1 MIYRKNLDNVI
12 HFVAKLPAKI
22 HEFKEVF
29 VDRSRQLN
37 GLNEVWP
44 EETLD
49 LFKYVPRF
57 YISREAQVSQRK
69 VESMAIGFYLA
80 TKSYRVT
87 QKYIEFVPSTLKIIC
102 LWPKSA
108 EQT

>member
-1 MIYRKNLDNVI
+1 M
-12 HFVAKLPAKI
+12 AKLPAKI
-22 HEFKEVF
+22 HEFKKVF

-69 VESMAIGFYLA
+69 VESMAIGFYLT
-80 TKSYRVT
+80 TKGYRVT
-87 QKYIEFVPSTLKIIC
+87 QKYCIK
-102 LWPKSA
+102 
-108 EQT
+108 

>member
-22 HEFKEVF
+22 HEFKKVF

-69 VESMAIGFYLA
+69 VESMAIGFYLT
-80 TKSYRVT
+80 TKGYRVT
-87 QKYIEFVPSTLKIIC
+87 QKYCIK
-102 LWPKSA
+102 
-108 EQT
+108 